1 MVTDKIKQLAE
12 YQQKVEKLKKTVAG
26 QLKQA
31 LASLHRKYGFESP
44 QDLIS
49 AIKES
54 VGGRRGAVRSAK
66 STGGRKRKRA
76 KITPEMKQKLKSQ
89 VEAGK
94 TGTEIAKTLG
104 ISLPSVQNI
113 KKELGLVKARKK

>member
-1 MVTDKIKQLAE
+1 MVTDKIKQLTE

-31 LASLHRKYGFESP
+31 LASLHKKYGFATTH
-44 QDLIS
+44 DLIK
-49 AIKES
+49 ALKDFA
-54 VGGRRGAVRSAK
+54 GGKRVAK
-66 STGGRKRKRA
+66 SAGGKKRKRA

-94 TGTEIAKTLG
+94 TGTEIAKSLG